1 MRLELIVTRGLPGSG
16 KSTAA
21 QAWVEEIP
29 TRRARVNRD
38 DLRIMLHGRRF
49 GGKWQEDAVTAAQ
62 QAAIAALLD
71 QQISVIVDDT
81 NLDPERLGEITAI
94 ATRRGIRVRVWD
106 LTWIPVDRCIAR
118 DAGRTGAARVG
129 ADVIRRLHARWLTDS
144 AGSTPGRPNV
154 RNNSAHRRGR
164 TTPASG

>member
-21 QAWVEEIP
+21 RAWVEEIP

-49 GGKWQEDAVTAAQ
+49 GEKWQEDAVTVIQ
-62 QAAIAALLD
+62 LEAIAALLD
-71 QQISVIVDDT
+71 RQTSVIVDDT
-81 NLDPERLGEITAI
+81 NLDPEHLDEITAI

-106 LTWIPVDRCIAR
+106 LTWVPVDTCIAR
-118 DAGRTGAARVG
+118 DAGRTGADRVG
-129 ADVIRRLHARWLTDS
+129 EDVIRRLRARWLTDS
-144 AGSTPGRPNV
+144 AGRTPRTRRVGD
-154 RNNSAHRRGR
+154 NSAHMRGGN
-164 TTPASG
+164 TPASG